1 MWNRIDATISPAD
14 WQDLKD
20 SFAALKHKLN
30 FMVGLTPKERTGGW
44 IRSAKAV
51 VFMQKVLGY
60 SKEQPLNFPAVDM
73 AAFERD
79 LKLIEQIDE
88 LESLTANIARQLK
101 DTRLHLAKETA
112 AQAMLIYNIMQL
124 MHDNGIAGGE
134 GYKELQQY
142 LPRTGKPGR
151 PKATEL

>member
-1 MWNRIDATISPAD
+1 MWNRIDTTINPAD

-20 SFAALKHKLN
+20 LFTALKNKLN
-30 FMVGLTPKERTGGW
+30 FMVGLSPKERTGGW

-51 VFMQKVLGY
+51 VFMQRVLGY
-60 SKEQPLNFPAVDM
+60 SKGQPLNFPAVDM

-79 LKLIEQIDE
+79 LVLIEQLNE

-101 DTRLHLAKETA
+101 DTRLHLTKETA
-112 AQAMLIYNIMQL
+112 AQAMLIYNMMQI

-134 GYKELQQY
+134 GFKELQQY
-142 LPRTGKPGR
+142 LPRTGKAGR
-151 PKATEL
+151 PKIAQP